1 MKIIYPQPITLAS
14 SNISDS
20 AYLAWNSSTSY
31 SVGNF
36 VYLDTTKGEYKCR
49 VANTNTD
56 PSTHVYDATKN
67 PDGEWIF
74 LGTTN
79 KYKMFDQYLNT
90 QSTHANTIEV
100 QLLAVGFQALFLGN
114 LTASSV
120 SIQVIDNNTL
130 EVIETYSKT
139 LTRDITSWFDY
150 FFGDWKENRADSLIF
165 IRQTATRNVSLIITI
180 DNGSNT
186 AGCGVFLC
194 GNIKDTGITKWNI
207 SVGALDYSTVAID
220 TSSGSTYLSEG
231 NYAKTLDIDMFVKT
245 ELAMSAYKM
254 LTDARGKPVVFMAG
268 YSDDLSVYGY
278 IQKFE
283 TVLKG
288 PKETAITANII
299 GLI

>member
-1 MKIIYPQPITLAS
+1 MKIIYPQSFTLTS
-14 SNISDS
+14 SNIAESS
-20 AYLAWNSSTSY
+20 YAAWNSATSY
-31 SVGNF
+31 AVGNF
-36 VYLDTTKGEYKCR
+36 VYVSSTKGEYKCL

-56 PSTHVYDATKN
+56 PTTHVYDATSN
-67 PDGEWIF
+67 ADGEWLF
-74 LGTTN
+74 LGTAN
-79 KYKMFDQYLNT
+79 KYSMFDQYLKT

-120 SIQVIDNNTL
+120 SIQIVDNDTST
-130 EVIETYSKT
+130 VIETYSKT
-139 LTRDITSWFDY
+139 LIRPITSWFDY
-150 FFGDWKENRADSLIF
+150 FFGDWKDNRMDSIVF

-194 GNIKDTGITKWNI
+194 GNIKEAGTTKWDL
-207 SVGALDYSTVAID
+207 SVGALDYSTVKID
-220 TSSGSTYLSEG
+220 TSTGSTYLAEG
-231 NYAKTLDIDMFVKT
+231 NYAKTLDIDIFTKT
-245 ELAMSAYKM
+245 ELSMSVYKM
-254 LTDARGKPVVFMAG
+254 LTDARGKPIVFMAG

-288 PKETAITANII
+288 PIETAITANII